1 MHPAGHPAQPVQ
13 RYHLIQYARLARVR
27 QIDKGKRRLRFFDG
41 PHEGQVQILVAQHGR
56 HVVIGLG
63 IGFALHDGFFIM
75 LQRFIA
81 AVERAQRIS
90 EVVVGLGVT
99 VIQGQCFFV
108 VFGRFIKLALVIVNN
123 AHVVVGLGV
132 IRVDA
137 DRFAQTKGG
146 LVGVAALA
154 FDLAQIGMVLGNI
167 RADFDRLFDRFH
179 RAGIIALGLQDNP
192 VEVPG
197 IGLFGAILGGL
208 AAGSLYAYLNKFPIG
223 KLADLTSPAL
233 LLSQAT
239 GRIGDIING
248 EHCSTSTTMPWGF
261 VYNHPNSPAFSC
273 FANLRNATPATH
285 PAVLYELIWDL
296 VILGVLWK
304 LRGRLAPP
312 GMLFALYGM
321 LYALG
326 RFFLQFL
333 RLDKEWFAGLQEAHI
348 ISLIVMAIT
357 VSILASRVRWVQREE
372 IPQRQDVP
380 RRPRPRSKA
389 RS

>member
-1 MHPAGHPAQPVQ
+1 MFNSITIGINPN
-13 RYHLIQYARLARVR
+13 LIDIGFLTISWHGFFTLVATVVAIVLVVRWGRREGIVPDRIYSVTVWAIIGGIIGARFIHVIDRWEIYRDDLGQILLVFQGGIAIYGAIIGGFIGGASYIWVNHRFFGKLKDLSIGRLADVTAPA
-27 QIDKGKRRLRFFDG
+27 L
-41 PHEGQVQILVAQHGR
+41 LVAQ
-56 HVVIGLG
+56 
-63 IGFALHDGFFIM
+63 
-75 LQRFIA
+75 
-81 AVERAQRIS
+81 
-90 EVVVGLGVT
+90 
-99 VIQGQCFFV
+99 
-108 VFGRFIKLALVIVNN
+108 
-123 AHVVVGLGV
+123 
-132 IRVDA
+132 
-137 DRFAQTKGG
+137 
-146 LVGVAALA
+146 
-154 FDLAQIGMVLGNI
+154 
-167 RADFDRLFDRFH
+167 
-179 RAGIIALGLQDNP
+179 
-192 VEVPG
+192 
-197 IGLFGAILGGL
+197 AI
-208 AAGSLYAYLNKFPIG
+208 
-223 KLADLTSPAL
+223 
-233 LLSQAT
+233 

-248 EHCSTSTTMPWGF
+248 EHLAKATDLPWG
-261 VYNHPNSPAFSC
+261 VIYTHESSLSRRHYGAIAS
-273 FANLRNATPATH
+273 H
-285 PAVLYELIWDL
+285 PAVAYELIWDL